1 MKRLIFV
8 SRDDECQR
16 QTSVQIKAHISPSKS
31 TNKAKLG
38 EKNDR
43 TFILI
48 YNYHLCP

>member
-16 QTSVQIKAHISPSKS
+16 QTSVQIKSHISPRKS
-31 TNKAKLG
+31 TNKTKLV
-38 EKNDR
+38 EKKDR

-48 YNYHLCP
+48 